1 MKYKDAQNKVHE
13 IQDGSQHLMPGWPVG
28 YTEITDAEAFAL
40 LNPPK
45 SLADTKLERI
55 KHINQQADIA
65 FNSITASYPKQEVST
80 WPNQYAE
87 AWALQSDPL
96 AYTPTLA
103 AIALESNVTVTMLAT
118 TVLQKAAAYTQASG
132 LIVGKRKRLTD
143 EINACLDN
151 AEVGAITW

>member
-1 MKYKDAQNKVHE
+1 MQRTEYNMSTGETTVIQLTAEE
-13 IQDGSQHLMPGWPVG
+13 I
-28 YTEITDAEAFAL
+28 AAL
-40 LNPPK
+40 PSPK

-55 KHINQQADIA
+55 KYINQQADIA

-87 AWALQSDPL
+87 AWALQSDPA

-103 AIALESNVTVTMLAT
+103 AIALESNVTVTVLAGL
-118 TVLQKAAAYTQASG
+118 VLQKAAAYTQASG

>member
-1 MKYKDAQNKVHE
+1 MQRTEYNCATGETRIIQLTPEE
-13 IQDGSQHLMPGWPVG
+13 I
-28 YTEITDAEAFAL
+28 AAL
-40 LNPPK
+40 PAPK
-45 SLADTKLERI
+45 SLVEIKLDRI
-55 KHINQQADIA
+55 QYINQQADIA
-65 FNSITASYPKQEVST
+65 FNAITASYPKQEVST

-103 AIALESNVTVTMLAT
+103 AIALESNVTVPVLAT

-143 EINACLDN
+143 EINACQTN
-151 AEVGAITW
+151 PEVEAIVW